1 MSKPRISII
10 SAIAENN
17 RAIGK
22 NNQLLWDIPADL
34 AHFKQITHGHPVIM
48 GLNTFKS
55 LPFVLPGRLNVV
67 LSPEVLEIPGTTV
80 VQSLPEAYAIA
91 SDNDSE
97 EIFVIGGGYVYSQ
110 AIKDADRLYL
120 TLVEGNYD
128 ADVFF
133 PDYSMFTKVLDEEN
147 DESNGYKFRYVTL
160 EKQ

>member
-10 SAIAENN
+10 SAIAKKN

-22 NNQLLWDIPADL
+22 NNQLLWNIPADL

-55 LPFVLPGRLNVV
+55 LPFILPGRLNVV
-67 LSPEVLEIPGTTV
+67 LSPEQLEIPGVEV
-80 VQSLPEAYAIA
+80 VQSLPEAYRVATEV
-91 SDNDSE
+91 DSE

-120 TLVEGNYD
+120 TLVEGDYD

-133 PDYSMFTKVLDEEN
+133 PDYSMFTKILSEEVG
-147 DESNGYKFRYVTL
+147 ESNGYNFKYVTL
-160 EKQ
+160 EK